1 MLRELAT
8 HASIFAVPLGALF
21 LFLTVFVGNFVRVY
35 GRRASAY
42 DPIARLPLDEINEEF
57 EK

>member
-8 HASIFAVPLGALF
+8 HSAVFAVPLGALF

-42 DPIARLPLDEINEEF
+42 DPIARLPLDETNEESQ
-57 EK
+57 K